1 MANPNL
7 MRSWLLFL
15 VVFCSGLSAIWAQE
29 QPPEA
34 PFESPYEAM
43 YNHLYYLQE
52 ESYQPALSARSL
64 AQAGDSIR
72 ATELAIKLKQI
83 LDGKGLFVRWQDVP
97 RDTAYLDSMGR
108 TQYVPF
114 PFQLEEIYLER
125 VDGQWRYAANTVD
138 RIADLH
144 RKVYPLGADVLVQF
158 MPRLGQQRFL
168 GLYLWQYL
176 GLVLLLLA
184 AFLVHLLFTLVLRPL
199 LSRLSQSKIYP
210 SLVPRAQVVKLA
222 RYFSVFLVLRLLLV
236 GLPSLQLPPAAN
248 EFALQTIQVLTALMV
263 VLVLLK
269 VLDILMIYA
278 RRFAQRTTNKLDE
291 QLLPILKGVVQVL
304 IIGGGIIQ
312 VLRMFS
318 IDVTALIAG
327 ISIGSLAIA
336 LAAKDT
342 VSNLFGSVT
351 VFLDQP
357 FQIGDWIHFDGVDGM
372 VEEVGVRS
380 TRVRTFA
387 NSLVYIPNGV
397 LANMT
402 INNYGLRSYRR
413 FNTVLSITY
422 DTPPELIETFVA
434 GLREIVA
441 HHPRTRKD
449 FYEIHLNSFSSSS
462 LDILFYIFFDVP
474 TWSEELKGRQ
484 EIMLAI
490 LRLARELGVRFA
502 FPTST
507 VHVENLPG
515 QESLSPEY
523 ATGLEE
529 RRARLSKFLT
539 DYRKGKNGA
548 DGGQKRS

>member
-1 MANPNL
+1 MANSEL
-7 MRSWLLFL
+7 MRLRLLCL
-15 VVFCSGLSAIWAQE
+15 AVFCLGLSGVWAQQ
-29 QPPEA
+29 QPPSA

-52 ESYQPALSARSL
+52 ESYDPGLSARSL
-64 AQAGDSIR
+64 FQPGDSAR
-72 ATELAIKLKQI
+72 GAELAIALKQI

-97 RDTAYLDSMGR
+97 KDTAYLDSTGR
-108 TQYVPF
+108 AQYVPF
-114 PFQLEEIYLER
+114 PFQLEEVYLER
-125 VDGQWRYAANTVD
+125 VDGQWLYAANTVD
-138 RIADLH
+138 RIPELH
-144 RKVYPLGADVLVQF
+144 RRVYPLGADVLVQLL
-158 MPRLGQQRFL
+158 PRFGQQRFL
-168 GLYLWQYL
+168 GLFLWQYL

-184 AFLVHLLFTLVLRPL
+184 AYLVHLLFTVVLRPL
-199 LSRLSQSKIYP
+199 LTRLSQSKIYP
-210 SLVPRAQVVKLA
+210 RLVPRTQVVKLT
-222 RYFSVFLVLRLLLV
+222 RYFSIFLVLRLLLL
-236 GLPSLQLPPAAN
+236 GLPSLQLPLAAN
-248 EFALQTIQVLTALMV
+248 EFALHTIQVLTALMV

-269 VLDILMIYA
+269 VLDILMLYA
-278 RRFAQRTTNKLDE
+278 RRLARRTTNKLDE

-304 IIGGGIIQ
+304 IIGGGVIQ

-357 FQIGDWIHFDGVDGM
+357 FQIGDWIHFDGVDGT

-402 INNYGLRSYRR
+402 INNFGLRSYRR
-413 FNTVLSITY
+413 FYTVLSITY

-462 LDILFYIFFDVP
+462 LDVLFYIFLDVP
-474 TWSEELKGRQ
+474 TWSEELKGRH
-484 EIMLAI
+484 EIMLAV
-490 LRLARELGVRFA
+490 LRLAKELGVRFA

-515 QESLSPEY
+515 QEPLTPQY
-523 ATGLEE
+523 ATGLAE
-529 RRARLSKFLT
+529 RKARLSKFLT
-539 DYRKGKNGA
+539 AYRKGKNGA
-548 DGGQKRS
+548 DG

>member
-1 MANPNL
+1 MRLLLLVKVLCFFSLTGLMAQQNPP
-7 MRSWLLFL
+7 
-15 VVFCSGLSAIWAQE
+15 
-29 QPPEA
+29 QPP
-34 PFESPYEAM
+34 FDSPYEAM

-52 ESYQPALSARSL
+52 GKQYKPAMAARSL
-64 AQAGDSIR
+64 APTEDSVQA
-72 ATELAIKLKQI
+72 TQLAVQLKQI

-97 RDTAYLDSMGR
+97 KDTAYLDSMGR
-108 TQYVPF
+108 AQYVPF
-114 PFQLEEIYLER
+114 PFQLEEVYLEKT
-125 VDGQWRYAANTVD
+125 DGQWLYSSNTVD
-138 RIADLH
+138 RIEDLH
-144 RKVYPLGADVLVQF
+144 QKVYPLGADVLVQLF
-158 MPRLGQQRFL
+158 PRLGQERFL
-168 GLYLWQYL
+168 GMFLWQYL
-176 GLVLLLLA
+176 GLFLLLA
-184 AFLVHLLFTLVLRPL
+184 AALLVHFLFTFLLRPL
-199 LSRLSQSKIYP
+199 ISRLSQSKLYP
-210 SLVPRAQVVKLA
+210 QLVPRVQIVKLT
-222 RYFSVFLVLRLLLV
+222 RYLSIFIVLRLILL
-236 GLPSLQLPPAAN
+236 GLPTLQLPPAAN
-248 EFALQTIQVLTALMV
+248 EFALHTIQVLTALMV
-263 VLVLLK
+263 VLILLK
-269 VLDILMIYA
+269 ILDILMVYA
-278 RRFAQRTTNKLDE
+278 RRFTQRTSNKLDE
-291 QLLPILKGVVQVL
+291 QLLPILKGVFQVL

-462 LDILFYIFFDVP
+462 LDILFYIFFEVP
-474 TWSEELKGRQ
+474 TWTAELKGRQ

-507 VHVENLPG
+507 LHVENLPG
-515 QESLSPEY
+515 QDSLTPEY
-523 ATGLEE
+523 ATSLEE
-529 RRARLSKFLT
+529 RKARLSKFLT
-539 DYRKGKNGA
+539 AYREENNGM
-548 DGGQKRS
+548 K